1 MTPLLTNEPSK
12 TQNGT
17 GQSQPYIIREEPLG
31 STRRLRIATIGAG
44 ISGLNMIR
52 TLRKSMT
59 NYEHVVYEKNPEVG
73 GTWYENRYPGCQC
86 DHPSH
91 NYQFTWRPNP
101 RWSQFSACA
110 DEIQKYILDLCDD
123 EDMRP
128 EIKTSHQ
135 IIGARWKPDT
145 SQWVLQ
151 VKNLVTGETLE
162 DHCHFLLNATGI
174 LKYDPSIFELRST
187 AADICAPAI
196 GSGQISQV
204 CRALLETSYTV
215 LPGQRVWNIKGS
227 VWLWLAMALLGCRSC
242 RQFNQVI
249 FLPCSQGH
257 GHS

>member
-1 MTPLLTNEPSK
+1 MAPSLTTEQSK

-17 GQSQPYIIREEPLG
+17 ARSQSYIIREEPLG

-52 TLRKSMT
+52 TLRKSMAD
-59 NYEHVVYEKNPEVG
+59 YEHVVYEKNPEVG

-110 DEIQKYILDLCDD
+110 DEIQRYILDLCDD
-123 EDMRP
+123 EDMRR

-135 IIGARWKPDT
+135 VVGARWKPDI
-145 SQWVLQ
+145 SQWALQ
-151 VKNLVTGETLE
+151 VRNLVTSEILE

-174 LKYDPSIFELRST
+174 LKYGPSIFELAST
-187 AADICAPAI
+187 VADTCAPAI
-196 GSGQISQV
+196 GSGQTSPV
-204 CRALLETSYTV
+204 SRTLLETLYTA
-215 LPGQRVWNIKGS
+215 LTGQRDWSIKGS
-227 VWLWLAMALLGCRSC
+227 V
-242 RQFNQVI
+242 
-249 FLPCSQGH
+249 
-257 GHS
+257 